1 MKSLRKLSQ
10 LLKRENGDAIVEY
23 ALLIA
28 FISIAL
34 VAGATA
40 LTGGVSGIFSKIGS
54 TLSSI
59 TITT

>member
-1 MKSLRKLSQ
+1 MKSLRRFSE
-10 LLKRENGDAIVEY
+10 LLRRENGDAIVEY

-34 VAGATA
+34 VAGAAA
-40 LTGGVSGIFSKIGS
+40 LTDGVSGIFSKIGS